1 MEDRT
6 QDNQE
11 LGNTLLGKP
20 SVLKDSICGVGG
32 DGWVEGQERGGAR
45 RALGTVIL
53 SPAESP
59 RGHTAMG
66 LVCVLLGGLGNSE
79 FGPPS
84 PAAVFARKLGLGAGR
99 RGYLEK
105 FNYVTP
111 SWQQE
116 GRRTFN

>member
-59 RGHTAMG
+59 CGHTAMG

-99 RGYLEK
+99 
-105 FNYVTP
+105 
-111 SWQQE
+111 
-116 GRRTFN
+116 